1 MHRMLIPR
9 FYFLQG
15 LSSPSPSSIWRVRVR
30 STLARLAMFCAP
42 WTSTRRWPS
51 ARRWEPP
58 RRRARRSWP
67 SRSSCPSSARSRRR
81 RTRDATRTSWSAWSC
96 TTRTRTAWCSWLSC
110 NTTCWLWVST
120 RGNLRQ
126 IEQELTRN
134 PAFCPVSGERLT
146 DEEVDSVFKDCMDE
160 EDEDGM
166 IPYARE
172 YPSLVV
178 PCGEISRVTPD
189 LSDIYTFQNVNAI
202 SWIPFHVHSLL
213 IRVSRVSN
221 PIESKYPVTIYP
233 TTWLHEFQN
242 NSIP

>member
-1 MHRMLIPR
+1 MSNRK
-9 FYFLQG
+9 FE
-15 LSSPSPSSIWRVRVR
+15 
-30 STLARLAMFCAP
+30 TD
-42 WTSTRRWPS
+42 
-51 ARRWEPP
+51 
-58 RRRARRSWP
+58 RARTNEE
-67 SRSSCPSSARSRRR
+67 SC
-81 RTRDATRTSWSAWSC
+81 
-96 TTRTRTAWCSWLSC
+96 
-110 NTTCWLWVST
+110 
-120 RGNLRQ
+120 
-126 IEQELTRN
+126 I
-134 PAFCPVSGERLT
+134 CPVSGERLT

-178 PCGEISRVTPD
+178 PCGEISRATPD
-189 LSDIYTFQNVNAI
+189 LSDIYTFQNVNEI